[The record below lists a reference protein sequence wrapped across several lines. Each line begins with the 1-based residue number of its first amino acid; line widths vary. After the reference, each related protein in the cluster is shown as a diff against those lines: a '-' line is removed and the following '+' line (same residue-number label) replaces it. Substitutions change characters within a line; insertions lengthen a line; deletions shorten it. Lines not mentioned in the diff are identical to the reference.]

1 MPEIDPKNLENTAK
15 IKAMQLAHN
24 LDYHSLPKDEK
35 RRKSKP
41 QNKPI
46 KRADLRLRFI
56 ADFIDV
62 GIFVALAINWNWIG
76 PIVGAAYLLFRDAF
90 KGRSLGKLLVG
101 LRVVKMDNWLPA
113 GVTESISRNL
123 VLAISG
129 LFAILGGMGFGAFG
143 VVLVVLTVFVAMQ
156 INKNPDGRHLG
167 DQLAGTKLL
176 ETRTAAAL
184 KA

>member
-1 MPEIDPKNLENTAK
+1 MAEIDPKNLENTAK
-15 IKAMQLAHN
+15 MKAMQLAHD
-24 LDYHSLPKDEK
+24 LDYHSLPADEK
-35 RRKSKP
+35 RKKTIKP
-41 QNKPI
+41 VNRVDVK
-46 KRADLRLRFI
+46 LRLI

-76 PIVGAAYLLFRDAF
+76 PIVGAVYLLFRDAIQ
-90 KGRSLGKLLVG
+90 GRSLGKILVG

-113 GVTESISRNL
+113 GITESISRNL
-123 VLAISG
+123 ILAITG

-143 VVLVVLTVFVAMQ
+143 IVLAIITVFVMMQ
-156 INKNPDGRHLG
+156 IHKDPDGRHIG

-184 KA
+184 KS